1 MTYRAK
7 YVVLV
12 ILPLTTAIG
21 CSFSDSSTSISKSIS
36 SPFESSSASSRGGAE
51 AYQNDV
57 ADYTHAYLIS
67 GGQFDAF
74 MKGLANVAERHGV
87 SNWEADDATY
97 IGIGQGLGKAK
108 FTQTQ
113 VDVFAKNVTNG
124 DAKKTKLVQ
133 QGYDSV
139 PQRK

>member
-7 YVVLV
+7 YVVPVML
-12 ILPLTTAIG
+12 LLTTAIG
-21 CSFSDSSTSISKSIS
+21 CSFSDSSVSISKSIS
-36 SPFESSSASSRGGAE
+36 SPFQSSSASSPSAE

-57 ADYTHAYLIS
+57 ADYTYAHVIS

-74 MKGLANVAERHGV
+74 MKGLGSVAERHGV
-87 SNWEADDATY
+87 TNWEADDATY

-113 VDVFAKNVTNG
+113 LDVFAKNVTNG

-133 QGYDSV
+133 QGYDSA
-139 PQRK
+139 PQKK

>member
-7 YVVLV
+7 YVVPVML
-12 ILPLTTAIG
+12 LLTTAIG
-21 CSFSDSSTSISKSIS
+21 CSFSDSSASISKSIS
-36 SPFESSSASSRGGAE
+36 SPFQSSSGSSPSAE

-57 ADYTHAYLIS
+57 ADYTYAYVIS
-67 GGQFDAF
+67 GGQFDTF
-74 MKGLANVAERHGV
+74 IKGLGGVAERHGV
-87 SNWEADDATY
+87 TNWEADDATY

-113 VDVFAKNVTNG
+113 LDVFAKNVTNS

-133 QGYDSV
+133 QGYDAA
-139 PQRK
+139 PQKK